1 MTRCRDVT
9 GHTASTAS
17 ARIVDANALTD
28 AQDTCDERSTLPD
41 DAQAL
46 IARTDWSRTPL
57 GASGTWP
64 QSLRTAVD
72 IVIHS
77 PMPMLLLWGPQLTQI
92 YNNGFAML
100 AGSKHPHAFGQPAH
114 LIWPELQDFT
124 DPIYRAVLQGQVRT
138 YSERRFTL
146 QRQGVESDFWLDLTY
161 SPIRDENTQVAGILV
176 TAIET
181 NERRRIALELQ
192 RRSEESLKAQRDTEE
207 RLQLALAA
215 TDAVGTW
222 DWDIGEDRFI
232 ADAHFAQLHGIDPAH
247 ASQLPISD
255 YLQGVHPED
264 RALIARSIKHCI
276 THGTEYAEEYRL
288 LKADGE
294 LRWVFARGRCY
305 KDHHGRPVRFLG
317 AALDLTER
325 KHTEQALR
333 QSQTELQLIINAM
346 PILISYV
353 DHEERFRLNNAAYLD
368 WYGLTPQELYGRTI
382 REVIG
387 EEAYFLRAPYIAE
400 ALAGRPCSFSLYTP
414 HRDGSNRHALM
425 NYLPRHGADG
435 SVNGFYIFVIDESER
450 KKTEEALRNLNE
462 TLEER
467 VSARTEQ
474 LAQANQ
480 RLQNEMFERER
491 AEDALRHAQKMEA
504 VGQLTGG
511 IAHDF
516 NNMLTGI
523 IGSLDLMQRYIADG
537 RADEIGRFT
546 EAAVSSANRAAAL
559 THRLLA
565 FSRRQSLDRKTLNV
579 NELIHSLEDLIRRTK
594 GDPIEL
600 TLRLADDV
608 WPISTDVSQL
618 ENALLNLVIN
628 ARDAMPD
635 GGELLIETANVYLDG
650 NDITTLE
657 PVKAGDYLMLA
668 VSDNGTGMTPSVRA
682 KAFDPFFTTKPI
694 GQGTGLGLSM
704 IYGFAQQSGGHVS
717 LDSLPNQGTC
727 VRLYLPRLNLLEP
740 ERPVVE
746 TLSAAPTATC
756 GETVVV
762 VEDDPAVRMLVL
774 DLLKELGYLAHEAA
788 DASAALPLLESELR
802 VDLLVT
808 DVGLPGM
815 NGRQLAEIARQ
826 HRPGLKVLFMTG
838 YAQKAAERQGFLEDG
853 MDMVA
858 KPFSI
863 EVLANKIREMINQT
877 PSLEA

>member
-1 MTRCRDVT
+1 M
-9 GHTASTAS
+9 
-17 ARIVDANALTD
+17 NAVPNT
-28 AQDTCDERSTLPD
+28 D

-46 IARTDWSRTPL
+46 IARTDWSRSPL
-57 GASGTWP
+57 GAAGTWP

-77 PMPMLLLWGPQLTQI
+77 PMPMLLLWGSQLTQI
-92 YNNGFAML
+92 YNNGFALL
-100 AGSKHPHAFGQPAH
+100 AGHKHPHAFGQPAH
-114 LIWPELQDFT
+114 QIWPELREFT
-124 DPIYRAVLQGQVRT
+124 DPIYSAVLQGQVRT

-146 QRQGVESDFWLDLTY
+146 QRDGQESDFWLDLTY
-161 SPIRDENTQVAGILV
+161 SPIRDENAQVAGILV

-192 RRSEESLKAQRDTEE
+192 QRSEQSLKAQQETEE

-232 ADAHFAQLHGIDPAH
+232 ADAHFAQLHGVDPIR
-247 ASQLPISD
+247 ASQLPISE

-264 RALIARSIKHCI
+264 RAMVARSIKHCI

-288 LKADGE
+288 LQPNGE

-305 KDHHGRPVRFLG
+305 KDHHGRPMRFLG

-333 QSQTELQLIINAM
+333 QSQTELQLIMNAM

-353 DHEERFRLNNAAYLD
+353 DQEERFRLNNAAYLD
-368 WYGLTPQELYGRTI
+368 WYGLTPQELFGRTI
-382 REVIG
+382 RDVIG

-400 ALAGRPCSFSLYTP
+400 ALAGRSCSFSLYTS
-414 HRDGSNRHALM
+414 HRDGSTRHALM
-425 NYLPRHGADG
+425 NYVPRHGPDG
-435 SVNGFYIFVIDESER
+435 AVNGFYIFVIDETER

-523 IGSLDLMQRYIADG
+523 IGSLDLMQRYIANG

-565 FSRRQSLDRKTLNV
+565 FSRRQSLDRKKLDV
-579 NELIHSLEDLIRRTK
+579 NELVHSLEDLIRRTK

-600 TLRLADDV
+600 ELRLTDNA
-608 WPISTDVSQL
+608 WPVSTDVSQL

-628 ARDAMPD
+628 ARDAMPE
-635 GGELLIETANVYLDG
+635 GGKLLIETANVYLDG
-650 NDITTLE
+650 SDITTLE

-668 VSDNGTGMTPSVRA
+668 VSDNGTGMTPSVRS

-717 LDSLPNQGTC
+717 LDSVPGQGTC
-727 VRLYLPRLNLLEP
+727 VRLYLPRLKTPELQAAEVEP
-740 ERPVVE
+740 VSVTP
-746 TLSAAPTATC
+746 PTAS
-756 GETVVV
+756 GETVMV

-774 DLLKELGYLAHEAA
+774 DLLKELGYRGYEAQ
-788 DASAALPLLESELR
+788 DATSALPLLESDSR
-802 VDLLVT
+802 IDLLVT

-858 KPFSI
+858 KPFAL
-863 EVLANKIREMINQT
+863 ELLASKIRTMLSQT
-877 PSLEA
+877 P

>member
-1 MTRCRDVT
+1 M
-9 GHTASTAS
+9 
-17 ARIVDANALTD
+17 
-28 AQDTCDERSTLPD
+28 
-41 DAQAL
+41 
-46 IARTDWSRTPL
+46 
-57 GASGTWP
+57 
-64 QSLRTAVD
+64 
-72 IVIHS
+72 
-77 PMPMLLLWGPQLTQI
+77 
-92 YNNGFAML
+92 
-100 AGSKHPHAFGQPAH
+100 
-114 LIWPELQDFT
+114 
-124 DPIYRAVLQGQVRT
+124 
-138 YSERRFTL
+138 
-146 QRQGVESDFWLDLTY
+146 
-161 SPIRDENTQVAGILV
+161 
-176 TAIET
+176 
-181 NERRRIALELQ
+181 
-192 RRSEESLKAQRDTEE
+192 
-207 RLQLALAA
+207 
-215 TDAVGTW
+215 
-222 DWDIGEDRFI
+222 
-232 ADAHFAQLHGIDPAH
+232 
-247 ASQLPISD
+247 
-255 YLQGVHPED
+255 
-264 RALIARSIKHCI
+264 IARSIKHCI

-288 LKADGE
+288 LQPDGE

-353 DHEERFRLNNAAYLD
+353 DREERFRLNNAAYLD

-382 REVIG
+382 RDVIG

-400 ALAGRPCSFSLYTP
+400 ALAGRSCSFSLYTT

-435 SVNGFYIFVIDESER
+435 AVNGFYIFVIDETER

-537 RADEIGRFT
+537 RANEIGRFT

-565 FSRRQSLDRKTLNV
+565 FSRRQSLDRKQLNV

-600 TLRLADDV
+600 KLQLADDL
-608 WPISTDVSQL
+608 WPVSTDVSQL

-650 NDITTLE
+650 SDITTLE

-668 VSDNGTGMTPSVRA
+668 VSDNGSGMTASVRS

-717 LDSLPNQGTC
+717 LDSLPGQGTC
-727 VRLYLPRLNLLEP
+727 VRLYLPRLQGLEL
-740 ERPVVE
+740 ERPA
-746 TLSAAPTATC
+746 SAPIQQPAPAAT

-774 DLLKELGYLAHEAA
+774 DLLRELGYQAFEAE
-788 DASAALPLLESELR
+788 DAKTALPLLESDLR

-826 HRPGLKVLFMTG
+826 HRPGLKILFMTG

-858 KPFSI
+858 KPFAI
-863 EVLANKIREMINQT
+863 ELLANKIRTMISQN
-877 PSLEA
+877 P

>member
-1 MTRCRDVT
+1 M
-9 GHTASTAS
+9 
-17 ARIVDANALTD
+17 NAV
-28 AQDTCDERSTLPD
+28 PGND

-46 IARTDWSRTPL
+46 ITRTDWSNSAL
-57 GASGTWP
+57 GDAGQWP

-72 IVIHS
+72 IVLHS

-114 LIWPELQDFT
+114 LIWPELRDFT

-146 QRQGVESDFWLDLTY
+146 QRDGKDSDFWLDLTY
-161 SPIRDENTQVAGILV
+161 SPIRDETAQVAGILV

-192 RRSEESLKAQRDTEE
+192 QRSEDSLKAQQQTEE

-232 ADAHFAQLHGIDPAH
+232 ADAHFAQLHGVDPAQ

-276 THGTEYAEEYRL
+276 AHGTEYAEEYRL
-288 LKADGE
+288 LQGDGDI
-294 LRWVFARGRCY
+294 RWVFARGRCY

-414 HRDGSNRHALM
+414 HRDGSIRHALM

-435 SVNGFYIFVIDESER
+435 AVNGFYIFVIDETER

-537 RADEIGRFT
+537 RANEIGRFT

-565 FSRRQSLDRKTLNV
+565 FSRRQSLDRKQLNV

-594 GDPIEL
+594 GDQIEL
-600 TLRLADDV
+600 KLQLADDL
-608 WPISTDVSQL
+608 WPVSTDVSQL

-628 ARDAMPD
+628 ARDAMPE
-635 GGELLIETANVYLDG
+635 GGELLIETVNVYLDG
-650 NDITTLE
+650 SDITTLE

-668 VSDNGTGMTPSVRA
+668 VSDNGTGMTPSVRS

-717 LDSLPNQGTC
+717 LDSLPGQGTC
-727 VRLYLPRLNLLEP
+727 VRLYLPRLYALEP
-740 ERPVVE
+740 EHPPANPVE
-746 TLSAAPTATC
+746 PPAHLPS

-774 DLLKELGYLAHEAA
+774 DLLKELGYRAFEAE
-788 DASAALPLLESELR
+788 DAKSALPLLESDLR
-802 VDLLVT
+802 MDLLVT

-815 NGRQLAEIARQ
+815 NGRQLAEVARQ

-858 KPFSI
+858 KPFAI
-863 EVLANKIREMINQT
+863 ELLASKIRTMISQT
-877 PSLEA
+877 R

>member
-1 MTRCRDVT
+1 MNAIP
-9 GHTASTAS
+9 TAS
-17 ARIVDANALTD
+17 
-28 AQDTCDERSTLPD
+28 

-46 IARTDWSRTPL
+46 IARIDWASSPL
-57 GASGTWP
+57 GAASTWP

-92 YNNGFAML
+92 YNDGFALL
-100 AGSKHPHAFGQPAH
+100 AGNKHPQAFGQPTH
-114 LIWPELQDFT
+114 LIWPELKDFT
-124 DPIYRAVLQGQVRT
+124 DPIYSAVLQGQVRT
-138 YSERRFTL
+138 YSEQRFSL
-146 QRQGVESDFWLDLTY
+146 QREGRESDFWLDLTY
-161 SPIRDENTQVAGILV
+161 SPIRDEGAEVAGILV

-181 NERRRIALELQ
+181 NERRRIALELEQ
-192 RRSEESLKAQRDTEE
+192 RSAASLKAQRETEE
-207 RLQLALAA
+207 RLQLALCA

-222 DWDIGEDRFI
+222 DWDISEDRFI
-232 ADAHFAQLHGIDPAH
+232 ADVHFAQLHGVDPAM
-247 ASQLPISD
+247 ANQLPISE
-255 YLQGVHPED
+255 YLHGVHPQD

-276 THGTEYAEEYRL
+276 THGSEYAEEYRL
-288 LKADGE
+288 LQTDGQM
-294 LRWVFARGRCY
+294 RWVFARGRCY
-305 KDHHGRPVRFLG
+305 KDHHGRPIRFLG

-325 KHTEQALR
+325 KQTEQALR

-353 DHEERFRLNNAAYLD
+353 DREERFRLNNAAYLD

-382 REVIG
+382 LEVLG
-387 EEAYFLRAPYIAE
+387 EEAYALRAPYITE
-400 ALAGRPCSFSLYTP
+400 ALSGRPCCFSISTP
-414 HRDGSNRHALM
+414 HRDGSMRQALM

-435 SVNGFYIFVIDESER
+435 AVNGFYIFVIDETER
-450 KKTEEALRNLNE
+450 KNTEEALRNLNE

-467 VSARTEQ
+467 VAARTRQ
-474 LAQANQ
+474 LAEANE

-523 IGSLDLMQRYIADG
+523 IGSLDLMQRYIAEG
-537 RADEIGRFT
+537 RASEIGRFT

-565 FSRRQSLDRKTLNV
+565 FSRRQSLNRTPLNP
-579 NELIHSLEDLIRRTK
+579 NDLIRSLQDLLSRTK
-594 GDPIEL
+594 GDHIEL
-600 TLRLADDV
+600 KLQLAEHIWRV
-608 WPISTDVSQL
+608 NTDVSQL

-628 ARDAMPD
+628 ARDAMPG
-635 GGELLIETANVYLDG
+635 GGELQIETANVYLDG
-650 NDITTLE
+650 SDITTLE
-657 PVKAGDYLMLA
+657 PVKAGDYVMIA
-668 VSDNGTGMTPSVRA
+668 VSDNGTGMTPSVLA

-717 LDSLPNQGTC
+717 LFSLPGRGTS
-727 VRLYLPRLNLLEP
+727 VRLYLPRLHSTEP
-740 ERPVVE
+740 EKVLSPVLGE
-746 TLSAAPTATC
+746 APAAIA
-756 GETVVV
+756 GETVML
-762 VEDDPAVRMLVL
+762 VEDDAAVRMLVL
-774 DLLKELGYLAHEAA
+774 DLLKELGYRAHEAE
-788 DASAALPLLESELR
+788 DAKDALPVLESDLR

-838 YAQKAAERQGFLEDG
+838 YAQIAAERQGFLEEG
-853 MDMVA
+853 MDMVT

-863 EVLANKIREMINQT
+863 DLLANKIRTMIGQ
-877 PSLEA
+877 PD

>member
-1 MTRCRDVT
+1 M
-9 GHTASTAS
+9 
-17 ARIVDANALTD
+17 NAVPNT
-28 AQDTCDERSTLPD
+28 D

-46 IARTDWSRTPL
+46 IARTDWSRSPL
-57 GASGTWP
+57 GAASGWP

-72 IVIHS
+72 IVLHS

-92 YNNGFAML
+92 YNNGFALL
-100 AGSKHPHAFGQPAH
+100 AGHKHPHAFGQPAH
-114 LIWPELQDFT
+114 LIWPELRDFT
-124 DPIYRAVLQGQVRT
+124 DPIYSAVLQGQVRT

-146 QRQGVESDFWLDLTY
+146 QRDGKDSDFWLDLTY
-161 SPIRDENTQVAGILV
+161 SPIRDETAQVAGILV

-192 RRSEESLKAQRDTEE
+192 QRSEDSLKAQRQTEE

-232 ADAHFAQLHGIDPAH
+232 ADAHFAQLHGVDPAQ
-247 ASQLPISD
+247 ASRLPITD

-288 LKADGE
+288 LQPDGV

-400 ALAGRPCSFSLYTP
+400 ALAGRPCSFSLYTT
-414 HRDGSNRHALM
+414 HRDGSSRHALM

-435 SVNGFYIFVIDESER
+435 AVNGFYIFVIDETER

-537 RADEIGRFT
+537 RANEIGRFT

-565 FSRRQSLDRKTLNV
+565 FSRRQSLDRKQLNV
-579 NELIHSLEDLIRRTK
+579 NELIASLEDLILRTK

-600 TLRLADDV
+600 KLKLAENL
-608 WPISTDVSQL
+608 WPVSTDVSQL

-650 NDITTLE
+650 SDITTLE

-668 VSDNGTGMTPSVRA
+668 VSDNGTGMTPSVRS

-717 LDSLPNQGTC
+717 LDSLPGQGTC
-727 VRLYLPRLNLLEP
+727 VRLYLPRWYGAEAEQP
-740 ERPVVE
+740 AITPSEQ
-746 TLSAAPTATC
+746 APATAT

-774 DLLKELGYLAHEAA
+774 DLLKELGYRAFEAE
-788 DASAALPLLESELR
+788 DAKTALPLLESDLR

-858 KPFSI
+858 KPFAI
-863 EVLANKIREMINQT
+863 ELLASKIRTMISQT
-877 PSLEA
+877 P

>member
-1 MTRCRDVT
+1 M
-9 GHTASTAS
+9 
-17 ARIVDANALTD
+17 NAVPNTN
-28 AQDTCDERSTLPD
+28 

-46 IARTDWSRTPL
+46 IARTDWSRSPL
-57 GASGTWP
+57 GSADTWP

-92 YNNGFAML
+92 YNNGFALL

-114 LIWPELQDFT
+114 QIWPELRDFT
-124 DPIYRAVLQGQVRT
+124 DPIYSAVLQGQVRT

-146 QRQGVESDFWLDLTY
+146 QRDGKDSDFWLDLTY
-161 SPIRDENTQVAGILV
+161 SPIRDESAQVAGILV

-192 RRSEESLKAQRDTEE
+192 QRSEDSLKAQRESEE

-232 ADAHFAQLHGIDPAH
+232 ADAHFAQLHGVDPAL
-247 ASQLPISD
+247 AGQLPISE
-255 YLQGVHPED
+255 YLHGVHPED

-288 LKADGE
+288 LQANGE

-305 KDHHGRPVRFLG
+305 KDHHGRPMRFLG

-353 DHEERFRLNNAAYLD
+353 DHEQRFRLNNAAYLD

-400 ALAGRPCSFSLYTP
+400 ALAGQPCSFSLYTP
-414 HRDGSNRHALM
+414 HRDGSQRHALM

-435 SVNGFYIFVIDESER
+435 AVNGFYIFVIDETER

-523 IGSLDLMQRYIADG
+523 IGSLDLMQRYIASG
-537 RADEIGRFT
+537 RTDEISRFT
-546 EAAVSSANRAAAL
+546 DAAVSSANRAAAL

-565 FSRRQSLDRKTLNV
+565 FSRRQSLDRKTIDV
-579 NELIHSLEDLIRRTK
+579 NELVHSLEDLIRRTK

-600 TLRLADDV
+600 KLRLADHV
-608 WPISTDVSQL
+608 WSVSTDVSQL

-668 VSDNGTGMTPSVRA
+668 VSDNGTGMTPSVRS

-717 LDSLPNQGTC
+717 LDSLPGQGTC
-727 VRLYLPRLNLLEP
+727 VRLYLPRLHALEP
-740 ERPVVE
+740 ERPEIE
-746 TLSAAPTATC
+746 TVTETPAVAT

-774 DLLKELGYLAHEAA
+774 DLLKELGFHAHEAE
-788 DASAALPLLESELR
+788 DAKGALPLLESDLR

-815 NGRQLAEIARQ
+815 NGRQMAEIARQ

-863 EVLANKIREMINQT
+863 EQLAGKIRAMFSQT
-877 PSLEA
+877 P

>member
-1 MTRCRDVT
+1 M
-9 GHTASTAS
+9 
-17 ARIVDANALTD
+17 NA
-28 AQDTCDERSTLPD
+28 APSPD

-146 QRQGVESDFWLDLTY
+146 QREGIESDFWLDLTY
-161 SPIRDENTQVAGILV
+161 SPIRDENAQVAGILV

-232 ADAHFAQLHGIDPAH
+232 ADAHFAQLHGIDPAQ

-414 HRDGSNRHALM
+414 HRDGSSRHALM

-435 SVNGFYIFVIDESER
+435 AVNGFYIFVIDESER

-537 RADEIGRFT
+537 RAHEIGRFT

-717 LDSLPNQGTC
+717 LDSLPDHGTC

-740 ERPVVE
+740 EHPLVE
-746 TLSAAPTATC
+746 PTSTAPTATC

>member
-1 MTRCRDVT
+1 MNAIPT
-9 GHTASTAS
+9 GS
-17 ARIVDANALTD
+17 
-28 AQDTCDERSTLPD
+28 

-46 IARTDWSRTPL
+46 IARLDWANTPL
-57 GASGTWP
+57 GAASSWP

-92 YNNGFAML
+92 YNDGFALL

-114 LIWPELQDFT
+114 LIWPELKDFT

-138 YSERRFTL
+138 YSEQRFTL
-146 QRQGVESDFWLDLTY
+146 QREGRESDFWLDLTY
-161 SPIRDENTQVAGILV
+161 SPIRDESAEVAGILV

-181 NERRRIALELQ
+181 NERRRIALELEQ
-192 RRSEESLKAQRDTEE
+192 RSAASLKAQRETEE

-222 DWDIGEDRFI
+222 DWDISEDRFI
-232 ADAHFAQLHGIDPAH
+232 ADAHFAQLHGIDPAM
-247 ASQLPISD
+247 ANQLPISE
-255 YLQGVHPED
+255 YLHGVHPQD

-276 THGTEYAEEYRL
+276 THGSEYAEEYRL
-288 LKADGE
+288 LQTDGQ

-305 KDHHGRPVRFLG
+305 KDHHGRPIRFLG

-353 DHEERFRLNNAAYLD
+353 DREERFRLNNSAYLD

-382 REVIG
+382 LEVLG
-387 EEAYFLRAPYIAE
+387 EEAYALRAPYITE
-400 ALAGRPCSFSLYTP
+400 ALSGRPCSFSISTP
-414 HRDGSNRHALM
+414 HRDGSIRQALM

-435 SVNGFYIFVIDESER
+435 AVNGFYIFVIDETER

-467 VSARTEQ
+467 VAARTRQ
-474 LAQANQ
+474 LAEANE

-537 RADEIGRFT
+537 RANEIGRFT

-565 FSRRQSLDRKTLNV
+565 FSRRQSLNRKPLDP
-579 NELIHSLEDLIRRTK
+579 NELIHSLADLFSRTK
-594 GDPIEL
+594 GDHIEL
-600 TLRLADDV
+600 KLQLAENLWRV
-608 WPISTDVSQL
+608 NTDVSQL

-628 ARDAMPD
+628 ARDAMPE
-635 GGELLIETANVYLDG
+635 GGELQIETANLYLDG

-657 PVKAGDYLMLA
+657 PVKAGDYVMIA
-668 VSDNGTGMTPSVRA
+668 VSDNGTGMTPSVLA

-717 LDSLPNQGTC
+717 LFSLPGRGTS
-727 VRLYLPRLNLLEP
+727 VRLYLPRLYSTEP
-740 ERPVVE
+740 EKV
-746 TLSAAPTATC
+746 LSAVVGEAPAAIA
-756 GETVVV
+756 GETVML
-762 VEDDPAVRMLVL
+762 VEDDAAVRMLVL
-774 DLLKELGYLAHEAA
+774 DLLNELGYHAHEAE
-788 DASAALPLLESELR
+788 DARGALPVLESDLR

-838 YAQKAAERQGFLEDG
+838 YAEIAAERQGFLEEG
-853 MDMVA
+853 MDMVS

-863 EVLANKIREMINQT
+863 ELLANKIRTMIGQ
-877 PSLEA
+877 PD

>member
-1 MTRCRDVT
+1 MN
-9 GHTASTAS
+9 ASPIGS
-17 ARIVDANALTD
+17 
-28 AQDTCDERSTLPD
+28 

-46 IARTDWSRTPL
+46 IARMDWTRSPL
-57 GASGTWP
+57 GPASTWP

-77 PMPMLLLWGPQLTQI
+77 PMPMLLLWGSQLTQI
-92 YNNGFAML
+92 YNDGFALL
-100 AGSKHPHAFGQPAH
+100 AGSKHPQGFGQPTH
-114 LIWPELQDFT
+114 QIWPELRDFT
-124 DPIYRAVLQGQVRT
+124 DPIYSAVLQGQVRT
-138 YSERRFTL
+138 YSEQRFTL
-146 QRQGVESDFWLDLTY
+146 QRGDGESEFWLDLTY
-161 SPIRDENTQVAGILV
+161 SPIRDENAQVAGILI

-181 NERRRIALELQ
+181 NERRRIALELEQ
-192 RRSEESLKAQRDTEE
+192 RSAASLKAQRETEE

-222 DWDIGEDRFI
+222 DWNISDDQFI
-232 ADAHFAQLHGIDPAH
+232 ADTHFAQLHGVDPLL
-247 ASQLPISD
+247 ASQLPISE

-264 RALIARSIKHCI
+264 RAMVTRGIKHAI

-288 LKADGE
+288 LQPDGQV
-294 LRWVFARGRCY
+294 RWVFARGRCY
-305 KDHHGRPVRFLG
+305 KDHHGRPIRFLG

-325 KHTEQALR
+325 KQTEQALR

-353 DHEERFRLNNAAYLD
+353 DSEERFRLNNAAYLD
-368 WYGLTPQELYGRTI
+368 WYGRTPQELYGRTI

-387 EEAYFLRAPYIAE
+387 DEAYALRAKHIAK
-400 ALAGRPCSFSLYTP
+400 ALNGKTCRFSIKTR
-414 HRDGSNRHALM
+414 HRDGSSRHALM
-425 NYLPRHGADG
+425 NYLPRHGPDG
-435 SVNGFYIFVIDESER
+435 AVNGFYIFVIDETER
-450 KKTEEALRNLNE
+450 KKTEDALLNLNE

-467 VSARTEQ
+467 VAARTQQ
-474 LAQANQ
+474 LAEANQ
-480 RLQNEMFERER
+480 RLQNEMIERER

-523 IGSLDLMQRYIADG
+523 IGSLDLMQRYIAEG
-537 RADEIGRFT
+537 RAAEIGRFT

-565 FSRRQSLDRKTLNV
+565 FSRRQSLDRKPLNA
-579 NELIHSLEDLIRRTK
+579 NDLIHSLEDLLSRTK
-594 GDPIEL
+594 GDHIEL
-600 TLRLADDV
+600 RLRLVDNV
-608 WPISTDVSQL
+608 WPVSTDVSQL

-635 GGELLIETANVYLDG
+635 GGELLIETANVYLDDS
-650 NDITTLE
+650 DIITLE
-657 PVKAGDYLMLA
+657 PVKAGDYLMIA
-668 VSDNGTGMTPSVRA
+668 VSDNGTGMTPSILA

-704 IYGFAQQSGGHVS
+704 IYGFAQQSGGHVH
-717 LDSLPNQGTC
+717 LDSVPDQGTC
-727 VRLYLPRLNLLEP
+727 VRLYLPRLRVTEP
-740 ERPVVE
+740 EN
-746 TLSAAPTATC
+746 TLLPFTGEAPAAIA
-756 GETVVV
+756 GETVVL

-774 DLLKELGYLAHEAA
+774 NLLRELGYHAHEAENA
-788 DASAALPLLESELR
+788 KAALPLLESDLR

-826 HRPGLKVLFMTG
+826 HRPNLKVLFMTG
-838 YAQKAAERQGFLEDG
+838 YAEKAAERQGFLEQG

-863 EVLANKIREMINQT
+863 DLLASKIRTMIGQH
-877 PSLEA
+877 E

>member
-1 MTRCRDVT
+1 MNAIP
-9 GHTASTAS
+9 TAS
-17 ARIVDANALTD
+17 
-28 AQDTCDERSTLPD
+28 

-46 IARTDWSRTPL
+46 IARIDWASSPL
-57 GASGTWP
+57 GAASTWP

-92 YNNGFAML
+92 YNDGFALL
-100 AGSKHPHAFGQPAH
+100 AGSKHPQAFGQPTH
-114 LIWPELQDFT
+114 LIWPELKDFT
-124 DPIYRAVLQGQVRT
+124 DPIYSAVLQGQVRT
-138 YSERRFTL
+138 YSEQRFTL
-146 QRQGVESDFWLDLTY
+146 QREGRESDFWLDLTY
-161 SPIRDENTQVAGILV
+161 SPIRDEGAEVAGILV

-181 NERRRIALELQ
+181 NERRRIALELEQ
-192 RRSEESLKAQRDTEE
+192 RSAASLKAQRETEE
-207 RLQLALAA
+207 RLQMALAA

-222 DWDIGEDRFI
+222 DWDISEDRFI
-232 ADAHFAQLHGIDPAH
+232 ADVHFAQLHGVDPAM
-247 ASQLPISD
+247 ANQLPISE
-255 YLQGVHPED
+255 YLHGVHPQD

-276 THGTEYAEEYRL
+276 THGSEYAEEYRL
-288 LKADGE
+288 LQTDGQM
-294 LRWVFARGRCY
+294 RWVFARGRCY
-305 KDHHGRPVRFLG
+305 KDHHGRPIRFLG

-353 DHEERFRLNNAAYLD
+353 DREERFRLNNAAYLD

-382 REVIG
+382 LEVLG
-387 EEAYFLRAPYIAE
+387 EEAYALRAPYITE
-400 ALAGRPCSFSLYTP
+400 ALSGRPCCFSISTP
-414 HRDGSNRHALM
+414 HRDGSMRQALM

-435 SVNGFYIFVIDESER
+435 AVNGFYIFVIDETER
-450 KKTEEALRNLNE
+450 KMTEEALRNLNE

-467 VSARTEQ
+467 VAARTRQ
-474 LAQANQ
+474 LAEANE

-523 IGSLDLMQRYIADG
+523 IGSLDLMQRYIAEG
-537 RADEIGRFT
+537 RASEIGRFT

-565 FSRRQSLDRKTLNV
+565 FSRRQSLNRTPLNP
-579 NELIHSLEDLIRRTK
+579 NDLIRSLEDLLSRTK
-594 GDPIEL
+594 GDHIEL
-600 TLRLADDV
+600 KLQLAEHTWRV
-608 WPISTDVSQL
+608 NTDVSQL

-628 ARDAMPD
+628 ARDAMPG
-635 GGELLIETANVYLDG
+635 GGELQIETANVYLDG
-650 NDITTLE
+650 SDITTLE
-657 PVKAGDYLMLA
+657 PVKAGDYVMIA
-668 VSDNGTGMTPSVRA
+668 VSDNGTGMTPSVLA

-717 LDSLPNQGTC
+717 LFSLPGRGTS
-727 VRLYLPRLNLLEP
+727 VRLYLPRLHSTEP
-740 ERPVVE
+740 EKVLSPVVGE
-746 TLSAAPTATC
+746 APAAIA
-756 GETVVV
+756 GETVML
-762 VEDDPAVRMLVL
+762 VEDDAAVRMLVL
-774 DLLKELGYLAHEAA
+774 DLLKELGYRAHEAE
-788 DASAALPLLESELR
+788 DAKDALPVLESDLR

-838 YAQKAAERQGFLEDG
+838 YAQIASERQGFLEEG
-853 MDMVA
+853 MDMVT

-863 EVLANKIREMINQT
+863 DLLANKIRTMIGQ
-877 PSLEA
+877 PD

>member
-1 MTRCRDVT
+1 M
-9 GHTASTAS
+9 
-17 ARIVDANALTD
+17 NAVPNT
-28 AQDTCDERSTLPD
+28 D

-46 IARTDWSRTPL
+46 IARTDWSRSPL
-57 GASGTWP
+57 GAAGTWP

-77 PMPMLLLWGPQLTQI
+77 PMPMLLLWGSQLTQI
-92 YNNGFAML
+92 YNNGFALL
-100 AGSKHPHAFGQPAH
+100 AGHKHPHAFGQPAH
-114 LIWPELQDFT
+114 QIWPELREFT
-124 DPIYRAVLQGQVRT
+124 DPIYSAVLQGQVRT

-146 QRQGVESDFWLDLTY
+146 QRDGQESDFWLDLTY
-161 SPIRDENTQVAGILV
+161 SPIRDENAQVAGILV

-192 RRSEESLKAQRDTEE
+192 QRSEQSLKAQQETEE

-232 ADAHFAQLHGIDPAH
+232 ADAHFAQLHGVDPAR
-247 ASQLPISD
+247 ASQLPISE

-264 RALIARSIKHCI
+264 RAMVARSIKHCI

-288 LKADGE
+288 LQPNGE

-305 KDHHGRPVRFLG
+305 KDHHGRPMHFLG

-333 QSQTELQLIINAM
+333 QSQTELQLIMNAM

-353 DHEERFRLNNAAYLD
+353 DQEERFRLNNAAYLD
-368 WYGLTPQELYGRTI
+368 WYGLTPQELFGRTI
-382 REVIG
+382 RDVIG

-400 ALAGRPCSFSLYTP
+400 ALAGRSCSFSLYTS
-414 HRDGSNRHALM
+414 HRDGSTRHALM
-425 NYLPRHGADG
+425 NYVPRHGPDG
-435 SVNGFYIFVIDESER
+435 AVNGFYIFVIDETER

-523 IGSLDLMQRYIADG
+523 IGSLDLMQRYIANG

-565 FSRRQSLDRKTLNV
+565 FSRRQSLDRKKLDV
-579 NELIHSLEDLIRRTK
+579 NELVHSLEDLIRRTK

-600 TLRLADDV
+600 ELRLTDNA
-608 WPISTDVSQL
+608 WPVSTDVSQL

-628 ARDAMPD
+628 ARDAMPE
-635 GGELLIETANVYLDG
+635 GGKLLIETANVYLDG
-650 NDITTLE
+650 SDITTLE

-668 VSDNGTGMTPSVRA
+668 VSDNGTGMTPSVRS

-717 LDSLPNQGTC
+717 LDSVPGQGTC
-727 VRLYLPRLNLLEP
+727 VRLYLPRLKTPELQAAEVEP
-740 ERPVVE
+740 VSVTP
-746 TLSAAPTATC
+746 PTAS
-756 GETVVV
+756 GETVMV

-774 DLLKELGYLAHEAA
+774 DLLKELGYRGYEAQ
-788 DASAALPLLESELR
+788 DATSALPLLDSDSR
-802 VDLLVT
+802 IDLLVT

-858 KPFSI
+858 KPFAL
-863 EVLANKIREMINQT
+863 ELLASKIRTMLSQT
-877 PSLEA
+877 P

>member
-1 MTRCRDVT
+1 M
-9 GHTASTAS
+9 
-17 ARIVDANALTD
+17 NA
-28 AQDTCDERSTLPD
+28 APSPD

-57 GASGTWP
+57 GAAGTWP

-146 QRQGVESDFWLDLTY
+146 QRGGVESDFWLDLTY

-788 DASAALPLLESELR
+788 DASAALPLLESEMR

>member
-1 MTRCRDVT
+1 M
-9 GHTASTAS
+9 
-17 ARIVDANALTD
+17 NA
-28 AQDTCDERSTLPD
+28 APSPD

-746 TLSAAPTATC
+746 TLGAAPTATC

-774 DLLKELGYLAHEAA
+774 DLLKELGYLAHQAA

>member
-1 MTRCRDVT
+1 M
-9 GHTASTAS
+9 
-17 ARIVDANALTD
+17 NAVPNT
-28 AQDTCDERSTLPD
+28 D

-46 IARTDWSRTPL
+46 IARTDWSRSPL
-57 GASGTWP
+57 GAAGTWP

-77 PMPMLLLWGPQLTQI
+77 PMPMLLLWGSQLTQI
-92 YNNGFAML
+92 YNNGFALL
-100 AGSKHPHAFGQPAH
+100 AGHKHPHAFGQPAH
-114 LIWPELQDFT
+114 QIWPELREFT
-124 DPIYRAVLQGQVRT
+124 DPIYSAVLQGQVRT

-146 QRQGVESDFWLDLTY
+146 QRDGQESDFWLDLTY
-161 SPIRDENTQVAGILV
+161 SPIRDENAQVAGILV

-192 RRSEESLKAQRDTEE
+192 QRSEQSLKAQQETEE

-232 ADAHFAQLHGIDPAH
+232 ADAHFAQLHGVDPVR
-247 ASQLPISD
+247 ASQLPISE

-264 RALIARSIKHCI
+264 RAMVARSIKHCI

-288 LKADGE
+288 LQPNGE

-305 KDHHGRPVRFLG
+305 KDHHGRPMRFLG

-333 QSQTELQLIINAM
+333 QSQTELQLIMNAM

-353 DHEERFRLNNAAYLD
+353 DQEERFRLNNAAYLD
-368 WYGLTPQELYGRTI
+368 WYGLTPQELFGRTI
-382 REVIG
+382 RDVIG

-400 ALAGRPCSFSLYTP
+400 ALAGRSCSFSLYTS
-414 HRDGSNRHALM
+414 HRDGSTRHALM
-425 NYLPRHGADG
+425 NYVPRHGPDG
-435 SVNGFYIFVIDESER
+435 AVNGFYIFVIDETER

-523 IGSLDLMQRYIADG
+523 IGSLDLMQRYIANG

-565 FSRRQSLDRKTLNV
+565 FSRRQSLDRKKLDV
-579 NELIHSLEDLIRRTK
+579 NELVHSLEDLIRRTK

-600 TLRLADDV
+600 ELRLTDNA
-608 WPISTDVSQL
+608 WPVSTDVSQL

-628 ARDAMPD
+628 ARDAMPE
-635 GGELLIETANVYLDG
+635 GGKLLIETANVYLDG
-650 NDITTLE
+650 SDITTLE
-657 PVKAGDYLMLA
+657 PVQAGDYLMLA
-668 VSDNGTGMTPSVRA
+668 VSDNGTGMTPSVRS

-717 LDSLPNQGTC
+717 LDSVPGQGTC
-727 VRLYLPRLNLLEP
+727 VRLYLPRLKTPELQAAEVEP
-740 ERPVVE
+740 VSVTP
-746 TLSAAPTATC
+746 PTAS
-756 GETVVV
+756 GETVMV

-774 DLLKELGYLAHEAA
+774 DLLKELGYRGYEAQ
-788 DASAALPLLESELR
+788 DATSALPLLESDSR
-802 VDLLVT
+802 IDLLVT

-858 KPFSI
+858 KPFAL
-863 EVLANKIREMINQT
+863 ELLASKIRTMLSQT
-877 PSLEA
+877 P

>member
-1 MTRCRDVT
+1 M
-9 GHTASTAS
+9 
-17 ARIVDANALTD
+17 NAVPNTN
-28 AQDTCDERSTLPD
+28 

-46 IARTDWSRTPL
+46 IARTNWSRSPL

-92 YNNGFAML
+92 YNNGFALL

-114 LIWPELQDFT
+114 QIWPELRDFT
-124 DPIYRAVLQGQVRT
+124 DPIYSAVLQGQVRT

-146 QRQGVESDFWLDLTY
+146 QRDGKDSDFWLDLTY
-161 SPIRDENTQVAGILV
+161 SPIRDESAQVAGILV

-192 RRSEESLKAQRDTEE
+192 QRSEDSLKAQRESEE

-232 ADAHFAQLHGIDPAH
+232 ADAHFAQLHGVDPAL
-247 ASQLPISD
+247 AGQLPISE

-264 RALIARSIKHCI
+264 RAMIARSIKHCI

-288 LKADGE
+288 LQANGE

-305 KDHHGRPVRFLG
+305 KDHHGRPMRFLG

-353 DHEERFRLNNAAYLD
+353 DHEQRFRLNNAAYLD

-387 EEAYFLRAPYIAE
+387 DEAYFLRAPYIAE

-414 HRDGSNRHALM
+414 HRDGSQRHALM

-435 SVNGFYIFVIDESER
+435 AVNGFYIFVIDETER

-523 IGSLDLMQRYIADG
+523 IGSLDLMQRYIANG

-546 EAAVSSANRAAAL
+546 DAAVSSANRAAAL

-565 FSRRQSLDRKTLNV
+565 FSRRQSLDRKTIDV
-579 NELIHSLEDLIRRTK
+579 NELIRSLEDLIRRTK

-600 TLRLADDV
+600 KLRLADNV
-608 WPISTDVSQL
+608 WSVSTDVSQL

-668 VSDNGTGMTPSVRA
+668 VSDNGTGMTPSVRS

-717 LDSLPNQGTC
+717 LDSLPGQGTC
-727 VRLYLPRLNLLEP
+727 VRLYLPRLHAPEP
-740 ERPVVE
+740 EQPLAE
-746 TLSAAPTATC
+746 TVSETPTPAT

-762 VEDDPAVRMLVL
+762 VEDDPAVRMLVM
-774 DLLKELGYLAHEAA
+774 DLLKELGYRAHEAE
-788 DASAALPLLESELR
+788 DAKSALPLLESDMR

-815 NGRQLAEIARQ
+815 NGRQMAEIARQ

-863 EVLANKIREMINQT
+863 EQLAGKIRTMTSQT
-877 PSLEA
+877 P

>member
-1 MTRCRDVT
+1 MNATPT
-9 GHTASTAS
+9 GS
-17 ARIVDANALTD
+17 
-28 AQDTCDERSTLPD
+28 

-46 IARTDWSRTPL
+46 IARMDWTSSPL
-57 GASGTWP
+57 GAASTWP

-92 YNNGFAML
+92 YNDGFALL
-100 AGSKHPHAFGQPAH
+100 AGGKHPQAFGQPTH
-114 LIWPELQDFT
+114 QIWPELKDFT
-124 DPIYRAVLQGQVRT
+124 DPIYSAVLQGQVRT
-138 YSERRFTL
+138 YSEQRFTL
-146 QRQGVESDFWLDLTY
+146 QRGGQDSDFWLDLTY
-161 SPIRDENTQVAGILV
+161 SPIRDESAQVAGILV

-181 NERRRIALELQ
+181 NDRRRIALELEQ
-192 RRSEESLKAQRDTEE
+192 RSAASLKAQRETEE

-232 ADAHFAQLHGIDPAH
+232 ADAHFAQLHGIEPSMAGR
-247 ASQLPISD
+247 LPISE
-255 YLQGVHPED
+255 YLHGVHPED
-264 RALIARSIKHCI
+264 RTLIARSIKHCI

-288 LKADGE
+288 LQPDGQ

-305 KDHHGRPVRFLG
+305 KDHHGRPIRFLG

-353 DHEERFRLNNAAYLD
+353 DREERFRLNNAAYLD

-382 REVIG
+382 VEVLG
-387 EEAYFLRAPYIAE
+387 EEAYALRAPYIAE
-400 ALAGRPCSFSLYTP
+400 ALSGKPGCFSISTP
-414 HRDGSNRHALM
+414 HRDGSVRQALM

-435 SVNGFYIFVIDESER
+435 AVNGFYIFVIDETER
-450 KKTEEALRNLNE
+450 KKTEEALRILNE

-467 VSARTEQ
+467 VVARTRQ
-474 LAQANQ
+474 LAEANE

-523 IGSLDLMQRYIADG
+523 LGSLDLMQRYIAEG
-537 RADEIGRFT
+537 RTEEIGRFA
-546 EAAVSSANRAAAL
+546 EAAMSSANRAAAL

-565 FSRRQSLDRKTLNV
+565 FSRRQSLNRKPLNA
-579 NELIHSLEDLIRRTK
+579 NELIHSLEDLLSRTK
-594 GDPIEL
+594 GDHIEL
-600 TLRLADDV
+600 QLQLTENLWRV
-608 WPISTDVSQL
+608 NTDVSQL

-635 GGELLIETANVYLDG
+635 GGELRIETANVYLD
-650 NDITTLE
+650 DSEITTLE
-657 PVKAGDYLMLA
+657 PVNAGDYVMIA
-668 VSDNGTGMTPSVRA
+668 VSDNGTGMTPSVLA

-717 LDSLPNQGTC
+717 LSSLPGRGTS
-727 VRLYLPRLNLLEP
+727 VRLYLPRLHSTEAEEVPLS
-740 ERPVVE
+740 VVSE
-746 TLSAAPTATC
+746 APAAIA
-756 GETVVV
+756 GETVML

-774 DLLKELGYLAHEAA
+774 DLLNELGYRAHTAE
-788 DASAALPLLESELR
+788 DARGALPVLESGLR
-802 VDLLVT
+802 LDLLVT

-838 YAQKAAERQGFLEDG
+838 YAEIAAERQSFLEDG
-853 MDMVA
+853 MDMVT

-863 EVLANKIREMINQT
+863 DLLANKIRTMISQ
-877 PSLEA
+877 PG

>member
-1 MTRCRDVT
+1 MNATP
-9 GHTASTAS
+9 TAS
-17 ARIVDANALTD
+17 
-28 AQDTCDERSTLPD
+28 

-46 IARTDWSRTPL
+46 IARIDWASSPL
-57 GASGTWP
+57 GAASTWP

-77 PMPMLLLWGPQLTQI
+77 PMPMLLLWGQQLTQI
-92 YNNGFAML
+92 YNDGFALL
-100 AGSKHPHAFGQPAH
+100 AGSKHPHAFGQPTH
-114 LIWPELQDFT
+114 LIWPELKDFT
-124 DPIYRAVLQGQVRT
+124 DPIYSAVLQGQVRT
-138 YSERRFTL
+138 YSEQRFTL
-146 QRQGVESDFWLDLTY
+146 QREGRESDFWLDLTY
-161 SPIRDENTQVAGILV
+161 SPIRDEAAEVAGILV

-181 NERRRIALELQ
+181 NERRRIALELEQ
-192 RRSEESLKAQRDTEE
+192 RSAASLKAQRETEE
-207 RLQLALAA
+207 RLQLALSA

-222 DWDIGEDRFI
+222 DWDISEDRFI
-232 ADAHFAQLHGIDPAH
+232 ADAHFAQLHGVDPAM
-247 ASQLPISD
+247 ANQLPISE
-255 YLQGVHPED
+255 YLHGVHPQD

-276 THGTEYAEEYRL
+276 THGSEYAEEYRL
-288 LKADGE
+288 LQTDGQM
-294 LRWVFARGRCY
+294 RWVFARGRCY
-305 KDHHGRPVRFLG
+305 KDHHGRPIRFLG

-353 DHEERFRLNNAAYLD
+353 DREERFRLNNAAYLD

-382 REVIG
+382 LEVLG
-387 EEAYFLRAPYIAE
+387 EEAYALRAPHITE
-400 ALAGRPCSFSLYTP
+400 ALSGRPCCFSISTP
-414 HRDGSNRHALM
+414 HRDGSIRQALM
-425 NYLPRHGADG
+425 NYLPRHGPDG
-435 SVNGFYIFVIDESER
+435 AVNGFYIFVIDETER

-467 VSARTEQ
+467 VAARTRQ
-474 LAQANQ
+474 LADANE

-523 IGSLDLMQRYIADG
+523 IGSLDLMQRYIAEG
-537 RADEIGRFT
+537 RASEIGRFT

-565 FSRRQSLDRKTLNV
+565 FSRRQSLNRTPLNA
-579 NELIHSLEDLIRRTK
+579 NELIRSLEDLLSRTK
-594 GDPIEL
+594 GDHIEL
-600 TLRLADDV
+600 KLQLAEDIWRV
-608 WPISTDVSQL
+608 NTDVSQL

-628 ARDAMPD
+628 ARDAMPE
-635 GGELLIETANVYLDG
+635 GGELQIETANVYLDG
-650 NDITTLE
+650 SDITTLE
-657 PVKAGDYLMLA
+657 PVNAGDYVMIA
-668 VSDNGTGMTPSVRA
+668 VSDNGTGMTPSVLA

-717 LDSLPNQGTC
+717 LFSLPGRGTS
-727 VRLYLPRLNLLEP
+727 VRLYLPRLHSTEP
-740 ERPVVE
+740 DKVLSPVVGE
-746 TLSAAPTATC
+746 APAAIA
-756 GETVVV
+756 GETVML
-762 VEDDPAVRMLVL
+762 VEDDAAVRMLIL
-774 DLLKELGYLAHEAA
+774 DLLKELGYRAHEAE
-788 DASAALPLLESELR
+788 DAKGALPVLESDLR

-838 YAQKAAERQGFLEDG
+838 YAEIAAERQGFLEEG
-853 MDMVA
+853 MDMVS

-863 EVLANKIREMINQT
+863 DLLANKIRTMIGQ
-877 PSLEA
+877 PH

>member
-1 MTRCRDVT
+1 M
-9 GHTASTAS
+9 
-17 ARIVDANALTD
+17 NA
-28 AQDTCDERSTLPD
+28 APSPD

-146 QRQGVESDFWLDLTY
+146 QRGGVESDFWLDLTY

-400 ALAGRPCSFSLYTP
+400 ALAGRPSSFSLYTP

-523 IGSLDLMQRYIADG
+523 IGSLDLMQRYIANG

-600 TLRLADDV
+600 MLRLADDV

>member
-1 MTRCRDVT
+1 MNASP
-9 GHTASTAS
+9 TAS
-17 ARIVDANALTD
+17 
-28 AQDTCDERSTLPD
+28 

-46 IARTDWSRTPL
+46 IARTDWASTPL
-57 GASGTWP
+57 GAASHWP

-92 YNNGFAML
+92 YNDGFALL
-100 AGSKHPHAFGQPAH
+100 AGNKHPHAFGQPTH
-114 LIWPELQDFT
+114 QIWPELRDFT
-124 DPIYRAVLQGQVRT
+124 DPIYSAVLQGQVRT
-138 YSERRFTL
+138 YSEQRFTL
-146 QRQGVESDFWLDLTY
+146 QRDAGDSEFWLDLTY
-161 SPIRDENTQVAGILV
+161 SPIRDENAMVAGILV
-176 TAIET
+176 TAIQT
-181 NERRRIALELQ
+181 NERRRIALELEQ
-192 RRSEESLKAQRDTEE
+192 RSAASLKAQQETEE

-232 ADAHFAQLHGIDPAH
+232 ADAHFAQLHGVDPQQ

-264 RALIARSIKHCI
+264 RAMITRSIRHCI

-288 LKADGE
+288 LQADGQM
-294 LRWVFARGRCY
+294 RWVFARGRCY
-305 KDHHGRPVRFLG
+305 KDHHGRPIRFLG
-317 AALDLTER
+317 AALDLTDR
-325 KHTEQALR
+325 KLTEQALR

-346 PILISYV
+346 PILIGYV
-353 DHEERFRLNNAAYLD
+353 DRDERFRLNNAAYLD

-382 REVIG
+382 REVLG
-387 EEAYFLRAPYIAE
+387 DEAYALRADYIAQ
-400 ALAGRPCSFSLYTP
+400 ALSGKTCCFSISAP
-414 HRDGSNRHALM
+414 HRDGSFRQALM

-435 SVNGFYIFVIDESER
+435 AVNGFYIFVIDETER
-450 KKTEEALRNLNE
+450 KQTEEALRNLND

-467 VSARTEQ
+467 VVARTRQ
-474 LAQANQ
+474 LAEANL
-480 RLQNEMFERER
+480 RLQNEMIERER

-523 IGSLDLMQRYIADG
+523 IGSLDLVQRYIAAG
-537 RADEIGRFT
+537 RAAEIGRFT
-546 EAAVSSANRAAAL
+546 EAAVSSAHRAAAL

-565 FSRRQSLDRKTLNV
+565 FSRRQSLDRKPLNV
-579 NELIHSLEDLIRRTK
+579 NSLVHSLEDLFRRTK
-594 GDPIEL
+594 GDHIEL
-600 TLRLADDV
+600 TLQLADDLWSV
-608 WPISTDVSQL
+608 STDASQL

-635 GGELLIETANVYLDG
+635 GGQLLIETANVQLDG
-650 NDITTLE
+650 SDIVTLE
-657 PVKAGDYLMLA
+657 PADAGDFLMIA
-668 VSDNGTGMTPSVRA
+668 VSDNGTGMTPSVLA

-717 LDSLPNQGTC
+717 LHSRPGHGTS
-727 VRLYLPRLNLLEP
+727 VRLYLPRLRVAPP
-740 ERPVVE
+740 EDKVAPL
-746 TLSAAPTATC
+746 TAAATAAIA
-756 GETVVV
+756 GETVVL
-762 VEDDPAVRMLVL
+762 VEDDPAVRLLVFN
-774 DLLKELGYLAHEAA
+774 LLNELGYQAHEAQ
-788 DASAALPLLESELR
+788 DAKTALPLLESDMR
-802 VDLLVT
+802 IDLLVT

-826 HRPGLKVLFMTG
+826 HRPELKVLFMTG
-838 YAQKAAERQGFLEDG
+838 YAEKAAERQGFLDEG

-863 EVLANKIREMINQT
+863 DLLATMIRTMIGQ
-877 PSLEA
+877 PE

>member
-1 MTRCRDVT
+1 M
-9 GHTASTAS
+9 
-17 ARIVDANALTD
+17 NAVPTH
-28 AQDTCDERSTLPD
+28 D

-46 IARTDWSRTPL
+46 IARTDWSRSPL
-57 GASGTWP
+57 GDASAWP

-72 IVIHS
+72 IVLHS

-100 AGSKHPHAFGQPAH
+100 AGNKHPHAFGQPAH
-114 LIWPELQDFT
+114 LVWPELRDFT
-124 DPIYRAVLQGQVRT
+124 DPIYSAVLQGQVRT

-146 QRQGVESDFWLDLTY
+146 QREGQESDFWLDLTY
-161 SPIRDENTQVAGILV
+161 SPIRDETAQVAGILV

-181 NERRRIALELQ
+181 NERRRIALELKQ
-192 RRSEESLKAQRDTEE
+192 RSEDSLKAQRESEE

-232 ADAHFAQLHGIDPAH
+232 ADAHFAQLHGVDPAL
-247 ASQLPISD
+247 ADQLPISD

-264 RALIARSIKHCI
+264 RAMIARSIKHCI

-288 LKADGE
+288 LQADGQ

-353 DHEERFRLNNAAYLD
+353 DREERFRLNNAAYLD

-382 REVIG
+382 RDVIG

-400 ALAGRPCSFSLYTP
+400 ALAGRSCSFSLYTT

-435 SVNGFYIFVIDESER
+435 AVNGFYIFVIDETER

-537 RADEIGRFT
+537 RANEIGRFT

-565 FSRRQSLDRKTLNV
+565 FSRRQSLDRKQLNV

-600 TLRLADDV
+600 KLRLAADL
-608 WPISTDVSQL
+608 WPVSTDVSQL

-650 NDITTLE
+650 SDITTLE

-717 LDSLPNQGTC
+717 LDSLPGQGTC
-727 VRLYLPRLNLLEP
+727 VRLYLPRLHSLEREHP
-740 ERPVVE
+740 AVAPVRQPVP
-746 TLSAAPTATC
+746 SAT
-756 GETVVV
+756 GETVMV

-774 DLLKELGYLAHEAA
+774 DLLRELGYQAFEAE
-788 DASAALPLLESELR
+788 DAKSALPLLESDLR

-826 HRPGLKVLFMTG
+826 HRPGLKILFMTG

-858 KPFSI
+858 KPFAI
-863 EVLANKIREMINQT
+863 ELLANKIRTMISQK
-877 PSLEA
+877 P

>member
-1 MTRCRDVT
+1 M
-9 GHTASTAS
+9 
-17 ARIVDANALTD
+17 NAVPI
-28 AQDTCDERSTLPD
+28 PD

-46 IARTDWSRTPL
+46 LTRTDWSRGPL
-57 GASGTWP
+57 GAAESWP

-77 PMPMLLLWGPQLTQI
+77 PMPMVLLWGPQLTQI

-100 AGSKHPHAFGQPAH
+100 AGQKHPQAFGQPAH
-114 LIWPELQDFT
+114 EIWPELRDFT
-124 DPIYRAVLQGQVRT
+124 DPIYSAVLQGQVRT

-146 QRQGVESDFWLDLTY
+146 QRDGKDCDFWLDLTY
-161 SPIRDENTQVAGILV
+161 SPIRDESAQVAGILV

-181 NERRRIALELQ
+181 NERRRVALELQ
-192 RRSEESLKAQRDTEE
+192 RRSEESLQAQRETEE

-222 DWDIGEDRFI
+222 DWNIGEDRFI
-232 ADAHFAQLHGIDPAH
+232 ADAHFAQLHGVDPTQAR
-247 ASQLPISD
+247 QLPISE

-264 RALIARSIKHCI
+264 RAMVARSIKHCI

-288 LKADGE
+288 LQRDGE
-294 LRWVFARGRCY
+294 VRWVFARGRCY
-305 KDHHGRPVRFLG
+305 KDHHGRPTRFLG

-325 KHTEQALR
+325 KQTEQALR

-353 DHEERFRLNNAAYLD
+353 DREERFRLNNAAYLD
-368 WYGLTPQELYGRTI
+368 WYGLTPQELFGRTI

-387 EEAYFLRAPYIAE
+387 EEAYFLRLPYIAE

-425 NYLPRHGADG
+425 NYLPRYGADG
-435 SVNGFYIFVIDESER
+435 AVNGFYIFVIDETER

-474 LAQANQ
+474 LALANQ
-480 RLQNEMFERER
+480 RLQSEMFERER

-523 IGSLDLMQRYIADG
+523 IGSLDLMQRYIANG

-565 FSRRQSLDRKTLNV
+565 FSRRQSLDRKTLDVNV
-579 NELIHSLEDLIRRTK
+579 LVLSLEDLIRRTK

-600 TLRLADDV
+600 KLQLTDGV
-608 WPISTDVSQL
+608 WPVSTDVSQL

-650 NDITTLE
+650 SDITTLE

-717 LDSLPNQGTC
+717 LDSLPGQGTC
-727 VRLYLPRLNLLEP
+727 VRLYLPRLHGVEAQQATQPALEQ
-740 ERPVVE
+740 
-746 TLSAAPTATC
+746 TPTIAT
-756 GETVVV
+756 GETVMV

-774 DLLKELGYLAHEAA
+774 DLLRELGYQTYEAV
-788 DASAALPLLESELR
+788 DAKTALPLLESSRR

-858 KPFSI
+858 KPFAV
-863 EVLANKIREMINQT
+863 ELLASKIRTMTSQT
-877 PSLEA
+877 L

>member
-1 MTRCRDVT
+1 M
-9 GHTASTAS
+9 
-17 ARIVDANALTD
+17 NAAPT
-28 AQDTCDERSTLPD
+28 PD

-46 IARTDWSRTPL
+46 IARIDWSRTPL
-57 GASGTWP
+57 GAAGTWP

-146 QRQGVESDFWLDLTY
+146 QREGKESDFWLDLTY
-161 SPIRDENTQVAGILV
+161 SPIRDEDAQVAGILV

-232 ADAHFAQLHGIDPAH
+232 ADAHFAQLHGIDPAL

-414 HRDGSNRHALM
+414 HRDGSSRHALM

-537 RADEIGRFT
+537 RAEEIGRFT

-746 TLSAAPTATC
+746 TLNAAPTATC

-858 KPFSI
+858 KPFSS

>member
-1 MTRCRDVT
+1 MSASPT
-9 GHTASTAS
+9 GS
-17 ARIVDANALTD
+17 
-28 AQDTCDERSTLPD
+28 

-46 IARTDWSRTPL
+46 IARLDWANSPL
-57 GASGTWP
+57 GDASTWP

-92 YNNGFAML
+92 YNDGFALL
-100 AGSKHPHAFGQPAH
+100 AGSKHPHAFGQPTH
-114 LIWPELQDFT
+114 QIWPELTDFT
-124 DPIYRAVLQGQVRT
+124 DPIYSAVLQGQVRS
-138 YSERRFTL
+138 YSEQRFTL
-146 QRQGVESDFWLDLTY
+146 QRDGKDSDFWLDLTY
-161 SPIRDENTQVAGILV
+161 SPIRDEKAEVAGILV

-181 NERRRIALELQ
+181 NERRRIALELEQ
-192 RRSEESLKAQRDTEE
+192 RSAASLKAQQDTEE

-222 DWDIGEDRFI
+222 DWDISEDRFI
-232 ADAHFAQLHGIDPAH
+232 ADARFAQLHGIDPALS
-247 ASQLPISD
+247 AQLPISA
-255 YLQGVHPED
+255 YLHGVHPQD

-276 THGTEYAEEYRL
+276 NEGTEYAEEYRL
-288 LKADGE
+288 LQADGQ

-305 KDHHGRPVRFLG
+305 KDHHGRPIRFLG

-325 KHTEQALR
+325 KNTEQALR

-353 DHEERFRLNNAAYLD
+353 DRDERFRLNNSAYLD
-368 WYGLTPQELYGRTI
+368 WYGLTPQELYGRTV
-382 REVIG
+382 REVLG
-387 EEAYFLRAPYIAE
+387 DEAYALRAEYIAQ
-400 ALAGRPCSFSLYTP
+400 ALTGRPCCFSLSTP
-414 HRDGSNRHALM
+414 HRDGSIRHALM

-435 SVNGFYIFVIDESER
+435 AVNGFYIFVIDETER
-450 KKTEEALRNLNE
+450 KHTEEALRNLNE

-467 VSARTEQ
+467 VAARTRQ
-474 LAQANQ
+474 LAETNQ
-480 RLQNEMFERER
+480 RLQNEMYERER
-491 AEDALRHAQKMEA
+491 AEEALRHAQKMEA

-537 RADEIGRFT
+537 RTEEIARFT

-565 FSRRQSLDRKTLNV
+565 FSRRQSLDRKPLNA
-579 NELIHSLEDLIRRTK
+579 NDLIHSLEDLFSRTK
-594 GDPIEL
+594 GDHIEL
-600 TLRLADDV
+600 KLQLAHDLWSV
-608 WPISTDVSQL
+608 STDVSQL

-635 GGELLIETANVYLDG
+635 GGQLCIETANVYLDG
-650 NDITTLE
+650 SDVNTLE
-657 PVKAGDYLMLA
+657 PVKAGDYLMIA
-668 VSDNGTGMTPSVRA
+668 VSDNGTGMTPKVLA

-717 LDSLPNQGTC
+717 LFSMPGQGTS
-727 VRLYLPRLNLLEP
+727 VRLYLPRLYEVESPDVLS
-740 ERPVVE
+740 PVISE
-746 TLSAAPTATC
+746 APSAIA
-756 GETVVV
+756 GETVVL

-774 DLLKELGYLAHEAA
+774 SLLTELGYRAFEAEDAKTALA
-788 DASAALPLLESELR
+788 LLESDMR

-826 HRPGLKVLFMTG
+826 HRPRIKVLFMTG
-838 YAQKAAERQGFLEDG
+838 YAQMAAERQGFLEEG

-863 EVLANKIREMINQT
+863 ELLANKIRAMIGQ
-877 PSLEA
+877 PE

>member
-1 MTRCRDVT
+1 M
-9 GHTASTAS
+9 
-17 ARIVDANALTD
+17 NAAPT
-28 AQDTCDERSTLPD
+28 PD

-46 IARTDWSRTPL
+46 IARIDWARTPL
-57 GASGTWP
+57 GAAGTWP

-146 QRQGVESDFWLDLTY
+146 QREGKESDFWLDLTY
-161 SPIRDENTQVAGILV
+161 SPIRDEDAQVAGILV

-232 ADAHFAQLHGIDPAH
+232 ADAHFAQLHGIDPAL

-414 HRDGSNRHALM
+414 HRDGSSRHALM

-537 RADEIGRFT
+537 RAEEIGRFT

-657 PVKAGDYLMLA
+657 PVKAGEYLMLA